1 MSSVMLPTAVLAV
14 PAAES
19 RPTDPNRLVRFAV
32 RADADPGTL
41 PRVLE
46 LFAKRGLVPLSLN
59 SRLLGG
65 EVAVEIEVT
74 GMVAAE
80 SNHVGNCLR
89 QIPMVLAV
97 TVSERDMAEWNM
109 AEWTGPADLP
119 AAAE

>member
-1 MSSVMLPTAVLAV
+1 MSTVTLAA

-46 LFAKRGLVPLSLN
+46 LFAKRGLVPLSLS
-59 SRLLGG
+59 SRLLGETLTV
-65 EVAVEIEVT
+65 EVEVT
-74 GMVAAE
+74 GMVTAE
-80 SNHVGNCLR
+80 SSHVGNCLR
-89 QIPMVLAV
+89 QIPMVLTVAV
-97 TVSERDMAEWNM
+97 TER
-109 AEWTGPADLP
+109 TVPLDLP